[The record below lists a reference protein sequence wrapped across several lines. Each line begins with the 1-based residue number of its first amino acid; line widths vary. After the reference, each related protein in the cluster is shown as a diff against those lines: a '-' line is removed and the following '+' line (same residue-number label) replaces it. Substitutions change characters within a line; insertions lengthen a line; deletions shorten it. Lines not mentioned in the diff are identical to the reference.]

1 MVVAEAAS
9 RTRTGKLSVSNLLTM
24 TNQGF
29 ERLVSLDLRKLILI
43 SEFFVVAFTFITFVF
58 SVL

>member
-1 MVVAEAAS
+1 
-9 RTRTGKLSVSNLLTM
+9 M

-29 ERLVSLDLRKLILI
+29 ERRVSLDLRKLILI
-43 SEFFVVAFTFITFVF
+43 SEFFVVAFTFITYVF